1 MIQLVEIRGRCLTD
15 EGDKN
20 VLCTYMKLPKNQLRI
35 MENNERRFLSW
46 ISGFLSYVH
55 SHTLYTQ
62 SHTSFI
68 NTYAYVD
75 THTEKLKISRV
86 FPQTLKLI

>member
-20 VLCTYMKLPKNQLRI
+20 VLCTYMKLPKNQLRR
-35 MENNERRFLSW
+35 MENNGRRFLSR
-46 ISGFLSYVH
+46 ISGLLSYVH

-86 FPQTLKLI
+86 FPQTSRLI